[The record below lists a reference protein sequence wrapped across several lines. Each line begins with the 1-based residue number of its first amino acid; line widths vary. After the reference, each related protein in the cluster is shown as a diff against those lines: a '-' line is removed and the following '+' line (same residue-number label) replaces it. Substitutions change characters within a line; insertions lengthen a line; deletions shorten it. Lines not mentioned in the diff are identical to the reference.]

1 MATRSFYSK
10 SEISMNIKNNLVNQD
25 SELVEDSVLMLQP
38 VSAGQSD
45 MIDLLI
51 ERQNKKQAA
60 LLMQKHNLNK
70 LNEQTSF
77 YITLFRYC
85 ICLGLAILLG
95 CLIASENAKKKSEHQ
110 LETEALLQQLEKGE
124 VIEMT
129 ARVGAKP

>member
-1 MATRSFYSK
+1 
-10 SEISMNIKNNLVNQD
+10 MNIKNNLVNED
-25 SELVEDSVLMLQP
+25 SELSVQP
-38 VSAGQSD
+38 VCVEHID
-45 MIDLLI
+45 FIDLCI

-60 LLMQKHNLNK
+60 LLIQKHNLNK

-95 CLIASENAKKKSEHQ
+95 CMVASENAKKKTEQQ
-110 LETEALLQQLEKGE
+110 LETEALIQQLEKGE

-129 ARVGAKP
+129 ARVGGHHD